1 MLFQFIFLMQYINFF
16 YYFNGKGKIKPMKD
30 FNTKIEQLNQYIKES
45 ETIAFFT
52 GAGISTLSGIPDFRS
67 KNGLYS
73 NRYHGKKPEKILHIK
88 FFNKDPEEFYTFY
101 REKLL
106 INDVDPNVIH
116 LFISELEKHNK
127 KVTVVTQ
134 NIDGLHEKAGS
145 TNIHNI
151 HGTILKNHCVNC
163 ETEYPLQYIKNTIG
177 VPKCECGGIIRPD
190 ITFYG
195 EFLNNETFKQAR
207 LDTKKADL
215 LIVLGTSLVVYPAS
229 EIVSQYR
236 GKHLVIIN
244 KKHTKFDFQ
253 ADLAIHEDF
262 SLVFNTLLKE
272 LEV

>member
-1 MLFQFIFLMQYINFF
+1 MQSIHFF
-16 YYFNGKGKIKPMKD
+16 NKFYSKCTIDIMKD
-30 FNTKIEQLNQYIKES
+30 FNSKIEQLNQYIKES
-45 ETIAFFT
+45 KTIAFFT

-88 FFNKDPEEFYTFY
+88 FFNKNPEEFYSFY

-106 INDVDPNVIH
+106 LDHVDPNVIH
-116 LFISELEKHNK
+116 LFISELEKYNK

-151 HGTILKNHCVNC
+151 HGTILKNHCVDC
-163 ETEYPLQYIKNTIG
+163 KTEYPIHYIENTTGI
-177 VPKCECGGIIRPD
+177 PKCEKCGGIIRPD

-195 EFLNNETFKQAR
+195 EFLNGETFKQAR

-244 KKHTKFDFQ
+244 KKRTKFDFQ